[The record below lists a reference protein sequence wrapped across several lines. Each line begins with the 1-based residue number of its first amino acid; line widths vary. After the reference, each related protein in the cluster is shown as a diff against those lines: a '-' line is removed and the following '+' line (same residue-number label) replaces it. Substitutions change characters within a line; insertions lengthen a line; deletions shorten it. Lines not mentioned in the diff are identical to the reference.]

1 MRDAGGFE
9 LLHRGLAEGAL
20 RAEYSEGERSI
31 VCTESSARDPEHR
44 QFAQQQS
51 ILPIRESN
59 GQREIKLT
67 LVQGFDE
74 SAVTLNT
81 QLYLSSWI
89 KGRELPQNSRQH
101 RREILRS
108 TDANG
113 AGQCHSLHG
122 LQ

>member
-9 LLHRGLAEGAL
+9 LLYRGLAEGAL
-20 RAEYSEGERSI
+20 RAKYSKWERSI
-31 VCTESSARDPEHR
+31 LCAESSARDPEHR

-51 ILPIRESN
+51 VLPIRESN
-59 GQREIKLT
+59 CQREIKLT
-67 LVQGFDE
+67 LVKGFDE

-89 KGRELPQNSRQH
+89 KGCKLPQSIRQQ

-108 TDANG
+108 TNANG
-113 AGQCHSLHG
+113 AG
-122 LQ
+122 